1 MGFTIGY
8 TCAMATTPRLWLVLC
23 CEEWGTPR
31 TLAERTWQALQAS
44 RWTQPTALRQ
54 WVLVQFVVDPGH
66 FRQTYSPLAVVDVLE
81 TLVKERRL
89 TRRQASALED
99 YLLTTVTPEG
109 AWRPERGHPHADHAR
124 LQSPCELYEAR

>member
-8 TCAMATTPRLWLVLC
+8 TCAMATAPAAISWSCAAKSGARR
-23 CEEWGTPR
+23 GR
-31 TLAERTWQALQAS
+31 SRSGLAGA
-44 RWTQPTALRQ
+44 
-54 WVLVQFVVDPGH
+54 PGQSLDAAHGLAAVGAGPVRGRYKH

-124 LQSPCELYEAR
+124 LQSPCELYEAW